1 VNNNNRNREKGVGL
15 VIVAAACWSTSGVWV
30 KIIVEASGISA
41 IDLAFWRDLA
51 TFVVL
56 LTGVSLIRPS
66 LLRVNRRDLPL
77 LALMGGIG
85 MGVFHVLWNLSTLM
99 NGAAIATILQYNSP
113 IIVSVFA
120 WLLWREP
127 LTWRKILAVI
137 LALMGTVLVAW
148 PNDTGGIQV
157 STPGLLVGLAS
168 AAAISIYS
176 LAGKR
181 LANTYNSWTVVTYV
195 FAFATL
201 ALLPFAWFSRGE
213 VVLSPIMLGA
223 FAGFVFIPT
232 IGGYFSYTLALQRL
246 QASVAAII
254 ATVEVLFV
262 TIWAYLLLGE
272 QLDSW
277 KFMGMALVV
286 LGVVLVSLPRR
297 WRLRRPSRERAVSP

>member
-1 VNNNNRNREKGVGL
+1 
-15 VIVAAACWSTSGVWV
+15 
-30 KIIVEASGISA
+30 
-41 IDLAFWRDLA
+41 
-51 TFVVL
+51 
-56 LTGVSLIRPS
+56 
-66 LLRVNRRDLPL
+66 
-77 LALMGGIG
+77 

-99 NGAAIATILQYNSP
+99 NGAAIATVLQYNSP

-137 LALMGTVLVAW
+137 FALIGTALVAW
-148 PNDTGGIQV
+148 PNNQGGIQV
-157 STPGLLVGLAS
+157 TGLGLLVGLAS

-201 ALLPFAWFSRGE
+201 ALLPFALFSRGE
-213 VVLSPIMLGA
+213 VSLSPLMLGA

-232 IGGYFSYTLALQRL
+232 IGGYFSYTLSLQRL

-262 TIWAYLLLGE
+262 AFLAYVLLGE

-277 KFMGMALVV
+277 KFTGMALVV
-286 LGVVLVSLPRR
+286 AGVVLVSLPRR
-297 WRLRRPSRERAVSP
+297 WRLRRPGRESLPPSIPPPAGGSAKPPSEVGGRLEGAERVRRERSVSP